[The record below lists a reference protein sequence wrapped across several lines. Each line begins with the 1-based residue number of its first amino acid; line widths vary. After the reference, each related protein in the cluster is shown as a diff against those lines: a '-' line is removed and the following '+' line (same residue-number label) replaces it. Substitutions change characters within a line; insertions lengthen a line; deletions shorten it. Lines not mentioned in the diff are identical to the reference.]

1 MVSNNRSCLYAAA
14 QYMLLF
20 LVLTV
25 NFDRFQILRSYTLLL
40 YGSWSVLASICSTT
54 EVFLFIASLL
64 DIYLSHLKIILMDK
78 FKLRLAM

>member
-1 MVSNNRSCLYAAA
+1 MVSNNRSCPYAAA
-14 QYMLLF
+14 QHMLLF

-25 NFDRFQILRSYTLLL
+25 NSDRFQILRSYTLLL

-64 DIYLSHLKIILMDK
+64 DIYLSLLKIILMDK